1 MVEMGEEARGR
12 KGQEERER
20 RRMDTLQNLLEMSEE
35 ILLDDLTKILEISRP
50 NLIREFAEREQKD
63 KITLRRDSIIIKRD
77 DLAFINNLTKKF
89 DEWEKEEKAGKQK
102 KKD

>member
-50 NLIREFAEREQKD
+50 NLIRKFAEREQKD
-63 KITLRRDSIIIKRD
+63 KTTLRRDSIIIKRD